1 VAPSFQI
8 TICAQCPNEAN
19 NDSSGVAVAE
29 GTGNKTHENELEYC
43 PVGNTSAGSSST
55 SGFRHTTVTGLGIR
69 TNEDTPRLLKRP
81 RPDSPTADATTFVG
95 STTTTT
101 SSSVS
106 ASVSVSWRNDDA
118 MVTPFFSASSLKKSS
133 SSESATAAAASN
145 IEDGTE
151 SIDQNFA
158 CNDTL
163 DGVTD
168 YSSDGPGSEG
178 GDDLHCTQIV
188 DLFDDDSDDDNNNDG
203 NNNHSN
209 SQEDDN
215 KPLIHWRQNRK
226 GYDEGDATSETIV
239 DLSEDEPLSKFLSRQ
254 EPPEKHGDRD
264 RDHEAHGATM
274 ETTIDLLQDDKPS
287 IDLHDEHKETMET
300 IVNLSQEELLVKFA
314 GDYEER
320 NATVETSIDLSQ
332 DDDEPLVNLSR
343 RQEPLA
349 TTAVTATA
357 DNDMSTC
364 FVCGQSLTHITTG
377 MKGRL
382 NHVKRC
388 SKKHGVTARDVRFD
402 DDYELFTSTKDS
414 EKTAKQSSAATSIST
429 TTTATTNNPYK
440 RVSSWHGNDVST
452 SAGDGSFK
460 PASSTPAPPSVFNV
474 LMAGARRAAKT
485 AQIKLTTAANSTWQ
499 QRKGQGQWGNR
510 PRIDYSKRACPAYK
524 KIPGTD
530 FVCDGFQYARTAM
543 TQNHFLTHFHSD
555 HYGGI
560 TKAWNSGTIY
570 CSVATANLVN
580 QQLGIDR
587 KWLHPLPM
595 LTPVV
600 IESRGKPV
608 TVTLLDAN
616 HCPGAVMFLFEIG
629 SNKSKKHILHV
640 GDFRW
645 NREFMMTQA
654 PLRPFARGEVLLD
667 EIFFDTTYCD
677 PKYTLPSQK
686 EAIEETIKVAKQEV
700 ARAELNKSRILMLF
714 GAYTIGKERIY
725 LSVAESLG
733 MKVYVDKRRFRILS
747 ALGWPEEKLALLT
760 TRPEESNIWVRTA
773 ILYFVLYRVVI
784 DSRGIHKS
792 ALTNLRTD

>member
-1 VAPSFQI
+1 
-8 TICAQCPNEAN
+8 
-19 NDSSGVAVAE
+19 
-29 GTGNKTHENELEYC
+29 
-43 PVGNTSAGSSST
+43 
-55 SGFRHTTVTGLGIR
+55 
-69 TNEDTPRLLKRP
+69 
-81 RPDSPTADATTFVG
+81 
-95 STTTTT
+95 
-101 SSSVS
+101 
-106 ASVSVSWRNDDA
+106 
-118 MVTPFFSASSLKKSS
+118 
-133 SSESATAAAASN
+133 
-145 IEDGTE
+145 
-151 SIDQNFA
+151 
-158 CNDTL
+158 
-163 DGVTD
+163 
-168 YSSDGPGSEG
+168 
-178 GDDLHCTQIV
+178 
-188 DLFDDDSDDDNNNDG
+188 
-203 NNNHSN
+203 
-209 SQEDDN
+209 
-215 KPLIHWRQNRK
+215 
-226 GYDEGDATSETIV
+226 
-239 DLSEDEPLSKFLSRQ
+239 
-254 EPPEKHGDRD
+254 
-264 RDHEAHGATM
+264 
-274 ETTIDLLQDDKPS
+274 
-287 IDLHDEHKETMET
+287 
-300 IVNLSQEELLVKFA
+300 
-314 GDYEER
+314 
-320 NATVETSIDLSQ
+320 
-332 DDDEPLVNLSR
+332 
-343 RQEPLA
+343 
-349 TTAVTATA
+349 
-357 DNDMSTC
+357 
-364 FVCGQSLTHITTG
+364 
-377 MKGRL
+377 
-382 NHVKRC
+382 
-388 SKKHGVTARDVRFD
+388 
-402 DDYELFTSTKDS
+402 
-414 EKTAKQSSAATSIST
+414 
-429 TTTATTNNPYK
+429 
-440 RVSSWHGNDVST
+440 
-452 SAGDGSFK
+452 
-460 PASSTPAPPSVFNV
+460 
-474 LMAGARRAAKT
+474 MAGARRAAKT

-792 ALTNLRTD
+792 ALTNLRTN